1 MSTSVPV
8 CTESSMSTST
18 PGEKETPSAQKKEWY
33 IAIRSETADLV
44 AASILILGSIW
55 YIIQA
60 MGFPTRGSAWV
71 QASTFPIGIG
81 ILAIL
86 TAIVLGLLAIRRIRT
101 RQRLEV
107 VAIHKPLIVL
117 FGLICTLVYAL
128 VLNGLGF
135 YLTSAIFTMVFG
147 YVAGIRKLWA
157 LFALT
162 LGFLAFTKLIFEMT
176 LGTPLPTGA
185 W

>member
-1 MSTSVPV
+1 
-8 CTESSMSTST
+8 MSTST
-18 PGEKETPSAQKKEWY
+18 PGEKETPNEKKEWY
-33 IAIRSETADLV
+33 IALRSETADLI
-44 AASILILGSIW
+44 AASILILGSSW

-71 QASTFPIGIG
+71 QAHTFPIGIG

-86 TAIVLGLLAIRRIRT
+86 SAIALGFFAIRRILT

-107 VAIHKPLIVL
+107 IEIHKPLIVF
-117 FGLICTLVYAL
+117 FGLVCTLAYAM
-128 VLNGLGF
+128 VLNWLGF